1 VICPTCKKT
10 LPLSG
15 DPNPHRPFCSDR
27 CRLVDLGAWLDGV
40 HRIATPLSEDDS
52 DEVVSTRAD
61 QEEDQE
67 TERN

>member
-1 VICPTCKKT
+1 MICPTCKKA
-10 LPLSG
+10 LPFSA

-52 DEVVSTRAD
+52 DEVEVVSTR
-61 QEEDQE
+61 EEQE